1 MSTVNPLG
9 SSTNTNNTVLGT
21 STNSNTDISE
31 TDFLNLLVTQL
42 QNQDPLNPM
51 DSNQFVSQLATFSS
65 LQQLI
70 SINQAVTQLAA
81 GSGTTGTTGT
91 TSGDGTD
98 NKPLTPSTI

>member
-9 SSTNTNNTVLGT
+9 SITNTNSTASST

-42 QNQDPLNPM
+42 QNQDPMNPM
-51 DSNQFVSQLATFSS
+51 DSDQFVSQLATFSS
-65 LQQLI
+65 LEQLI
-70 SINQAVTQLAA
+70 SINKAVTQLAA
-81 GSGTTGTTGT
+81 GSGTTGT

>member
-9 SSTNTNNTVLGT
+9 SITNTNSTASST

-42 QNQDPLNPM
+42 QNQDPMNPM
-51 DSNQFVSQLATFSS
+51 DSDQFVSQLATFSS

-81 GSGTTGTTGT
+81 NSGATGT
-91 TSGDGTD
+91 TSGDGSENQSSTV
-98 NKPLTPSTI
+98 STI

>member
-9 SSTNTNNTVLGT
+9 STTNTNTTVSST

-42 QNQDPLNPM
+42 QNQDPMNPM
-51 DSNQFVSQLATFSS
+51 DSDQFVSQLATFSS

-70 SINQAVTQLAA
+70 SINQAVTELAA
-81 GSGTTGTTGT
+81 NSGATGT

-98 NKPLTPSTI
+98 NQPLTPSTI